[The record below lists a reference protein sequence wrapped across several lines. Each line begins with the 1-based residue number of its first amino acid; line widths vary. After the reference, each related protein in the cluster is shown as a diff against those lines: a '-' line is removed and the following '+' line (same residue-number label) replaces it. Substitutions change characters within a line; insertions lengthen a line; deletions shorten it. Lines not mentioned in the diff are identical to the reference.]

1 MTPAE
6 FARSLG
12 FHKQTGFTWKQKG
25 WLVFAADGSVDV
37 AASKARL
44 IAERG
49 SLKPM
54 SMRQRSKRSG
64 WSKGPHCETHNG
76 FKSYR
81 ELRHG

>member
-12 FHKQTGFTWKQKG
+12 FHKQTGYTWRQNG
-25 WLVFAADGSVDV
+25 WIVFADDGSVDI
-37 AASKARL
+37 AATKARL

-54 SMRQRSKRSG
+54 SMRQRRKRSG
-64 WSKGPHCETHNG
+64 WSRGPHCETHNG
-76 FKSYR
+76 FSNWR
-81 ELRHG
+81 RING